1 MTENYMA
8 VIQAGGLGTRMV
20 EITQNKIPKP
30 MILLNGKPIIQWQI
44 ENLVSYGINEI
55 IIVIGYLGWKMKEYF
70 DNINIS
76 GVKLEYIEEE
86 EPLGSG
92 GALYYLKQLH
102 YNKNFLLIYGDVIF
116 DIEWN
121 RMIAFHESHEGIAT
135 LLIHPNAHPY
145 DSDMIILEEDKRIS
159 GIDSKN
165 NQRNYWYQNL
175 VNAGIY
181 IFNKETLN
189 EFSELKKRDLEKDIL
204 HPLILS
210 GKVYGYRS
218 PEYVKDVGIPERY
231 RQACKEQKAGI
242 WKKKNLRN
250 HQRCIFLD
258 RDGTINKYCNL
269 ISKEEDFELE
279 ENAAEAIKKINESGY
294 LAIVIT
300 NQPVVARGL
309 CEIKDVENIHCKM
322 QVLLGEKGAYLD
334 DIAFC
339 PHHPDKGYPEE
350 NVIYKIECTCR
361 KPLTG
366 MINLMKEKYNID
378 ILNSYMVGD
387 STVDIQTGKN
397 AGLRTIMVTTGEAGK
412 DEKYNVVADYIAGNI
427 MEAVDIVLS
436 QSTY

>member
-1 MTENYMA
+1 MEEKESSKSST
-8 VIQAGGLGTRMV
+8 LH
-20 EITQNKIPKP
+20 IP
-30 MILLNGKPIIQWQI
+30 
-44 ENLVSYGINEI
+44 
-55 IIVIGYLGWKMKEYF
+55 
-70 DNINIS
+70 
-76 GVKLEYIEEE
+76 
-86 EPLGSG
+86 
-92 GALYYLKQLH
+92 
-102 YNKNFLLIYGDVIF
+102 
-116 DIEWN
+116 
-121 RMIAFHESHEGIAT
+121 
-135 LLIHPNAHPY
+135 
-145 DSDMIILEEDKRIS
+145 
-159 GIDSKN
+159 
-165 NQRNYWYQNL
+165 
-175 VNAGIY
+175 
-181 IFNKETLN
+181 
-189 EFSELKKRDLEKDIL
+189 
-204 HPLILS
+204 
-210 GKVYGYRS
+210 RS
-218 PEYVKDVGIPERY
+218 W
-231 RQACKEQKAGI
+231 C
-242 WKKKNLRN
+242 
-250 HQRCIFLD
+250 
-258 RDGTINKYCNL
+258 
-269 ISKEEDFELE
+269 KEEDFELE

-427 MEAVDIVLS
+427 MEAVEIVLS
-436 QSTY
+436 QSTYWKKG